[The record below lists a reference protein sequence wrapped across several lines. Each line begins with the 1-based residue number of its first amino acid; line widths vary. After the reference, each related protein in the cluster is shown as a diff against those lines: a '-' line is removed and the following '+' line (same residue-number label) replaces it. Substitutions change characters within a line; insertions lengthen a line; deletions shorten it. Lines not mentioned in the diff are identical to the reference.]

1 MLYGY
6 GYHAHPEV
14 AHVTTQDVQGI
25 NPPVLWSMTTQ
36 GVDNVQYW
44 VTTGIVDL
52 QGMNGDLLAYDI
64 QMIGQAI
71 TNAMQ
76 TMGLLGYDL
85 QLMGQ
90 VITNAMKFMLG
101 YTNMQEGQ
109 WIQWGHFPTS
119 MWHASVREG
128 PQPVMTYIYD
138 WVLQTTKG
146 DIFMQSA
153 YDWIMQNIG
162 AMGLQMCVLGTN
174 LAFIAHYRFVA
185 GMGDAGWPSC
195 GPANFIHAACLA

>member
-1 MLYGY
+1 MGKAVVYRATITMGIMCNLTTTTCILVVMLYGY

-25 NPPVLWSMTTQ
+25 NPPVLWSMTIQ
-36 GVDNVQYW
+36 GVENVQYW

-52 QGMNGDLLAYDI
+52 QGMNGDLLSYDI

-71 TNAMQ
+71 ANAMQ

-90 VITNAMKFMLG
+90 VITNAMQFMLG

-109 WIQWGHFPTS
+109 
-119 MWHASVREG
+119 
-128 PQPVMTYIYD
+128 
-138 WVLQTTKG
+138 
-146 DIFMQSA
+146 
-153 YDWIMQNIG
+153 
-162 AMGLQMCVLGTN
+162 
-174 LAFIAHYRFVA
+174 
-185 GMGDAGWPSC
+185 
-195 GPANFIHAACLA
+195 